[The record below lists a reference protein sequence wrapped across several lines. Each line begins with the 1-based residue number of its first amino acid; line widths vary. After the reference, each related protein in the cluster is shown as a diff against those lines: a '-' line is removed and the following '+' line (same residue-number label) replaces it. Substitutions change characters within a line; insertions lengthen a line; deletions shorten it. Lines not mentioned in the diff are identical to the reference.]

1 MHSETC
7 FMRNSKLTTD
17 LFLTNKPLHFK
28 KTLTTETGVSDYHKI
43 ITLSNFLHKL
53 HVAKFRFY
61 LAILLKIIFVWIQY
75 FSVLLTNIHLLKRTF
90 FRRNYLPFVNR
101 KFQKDIYYR
110 TRKKQRKKGIKIRRK
125 SYKTCMDKVSKK
137 SIETNKSFWKVI
149 KTFSGNKRTVA
160 GINITSSDGKSM
172 IRNE

>member
-1 MHSETC
+1 MHFEMC
-7 FMRNSKLTTD
+7 FKRNSKLTTD

-28 KTLTTETGVSDYHKI
+28 KTLTTETGVISE
-43 ITLSNFLHKL
+43 L
-53 HVAKFRFY
+53 HVAKFQFY
-61 LAILLKIIFVWIQY
+61 LAILLKIILVWLQH

-90 FRRNYLPFVNR
+90 FGRNYIPFVNR

-110 TRKKQRKKGIKIRRK
+110 TRKKQGKKCIKIRRK
-125 SYKTCMDKVSKK
+125 SYKTYMDQVSQK

-149 KTFSGNKRTVA
+149 KTFLTNKGTVV
-160 GINITSSDGKSM
+160 GINITLSDGKN